1 MVPFTDV
8 AAIPPGLHAVFP
20 RRLST
25 FICRNCIHEIMS
37 TTSVYSIRIDS
48 RVRKMID
55 ELDDPTW
62 QDELRAFIERSV
74 RRRRKAQLLA
84 RAREAHRSL
93 SEGPPAADLIRE
105 DRNAR

>member
-1 MVPFTDV
+1 V
-8 AAIPPGLHAVFP
+8 
-20 RRLST
+20 
-25 FICRNCIHEIMS
+25 S

-48 RVRKMID
+48 RVKKMLD

-62 QDELRAFIERSV
+62 QDELRTFIEQSI

-93 SEGPPAADLIRE
+93 GEGTPAADLIRE
-105 DRNAR
+105 DRDAR

>member
-1 MVPFTDV
+1 MFIYLKC
-8 AAIPPGLHAVFP
+8 IPD
-20 RRLST
+20 T
-25 FICRNCIHEIMS
+25 MS

-62 QDELRAFIERSV
+62 QDEIRTFIERSV
-74 RRRRKAQLLA
+74 RRRRKAQFLA

-93 SEGPPAADLIRE
+93 GEGPSAADLIRE
-105 DRNAR
+105 DRDAR

>member
-1 MVPFTDV
+1 
-8 AAIPPGLHAVFP
+8 
-20 RRLST
+20 
-25 FICRNCIHEIMS
+25 MS

-62 QDELRAFIERSV
+62 QDEIRTFIERSV
-74 RRRRKAQLLA
+74 RRRRKAQFLA

-93 SEGPPAADLIRE
+93 GEGPSAADLIRE
-105 DRNAR
+105 DRDAR